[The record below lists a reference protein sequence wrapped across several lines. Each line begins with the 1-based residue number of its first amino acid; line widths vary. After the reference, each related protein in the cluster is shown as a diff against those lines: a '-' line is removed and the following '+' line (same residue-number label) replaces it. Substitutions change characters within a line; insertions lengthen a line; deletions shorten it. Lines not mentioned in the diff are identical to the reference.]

1 MTVTQFNRL
10 LLQSNR
16 RHNTPRSANTSRVAA
31 VGDAAPSSGRI
42 GVAGAAAAGAGTTGA
57 NAAKR
62 SEPGRASERGGSG
75 GAPMLLGIGA
85 GIRGRGGGCGES
97 SAATLPGSAT
107 DAAASDGGAARGGP
121 KNDAGG
127 ASDAGCSRSSSSG
140 PDAWKLG
147 AGSSCG
153 GGSGGGGSCG
163 PSATASSSK
172 NEIKGATLGGGAGA
186 ASGSAGSG
194 LRGGSG
200 GGGACAGSGG
210 GRSLSAAAPQALGGQ
225 VVPART
231 NAPLY
236 LRRMNASSSGG
247 RRPSICCGEGRA
259 KPGGNAASQ
268 CAFATA
274 LPVAAMNA
282 ACAGVHASSVRERTM
297 LTWTPRPRCTPA
309 HCWQRK
315 TPHET
320 DAHPAGVSA
329 QSAQQR
335 LAPARVA
342 RSSTARA
349 AAAASGVRPLLSPA
363 ARGRGGA
370 STLLSRA
377 GRRSSYVGR
386 AGTLALDTALRR
398 ARRMRKRAPGA
409 AALEHTQT

>member
-1 MTVTQFNRL
+1 MMRGLGSIDSEVL
-10 LLQSNR
+10 LHSTSAPAR
-16 RHNTPRSANTSRVAA
+16 RHNTPKSANTSRVAGA
-31 VGDAAPSSGRI
+31 GDAAPSSGRV
-42 GVAGAAAAGAGTTGA
+42 GVAGAAMTGAGTTGA
-57 NAAKR
+57 NAAKG
-62 SEPGRASERGGSG
+62 SEPDGAAERGGSG
-75 GAPMLLGIGA
+75 GATVLPGNGA
-85 GIRGRGGGCGES
+85 SIRGGGGGGGCGDS

-127 ASDAGCSRSSSSG
+127 ASDAGCSSSSSASV
-140 PDAWKLG
+140 AWKLG
-147 AGSSCG
+147 TGSNCG
-153 GGSGGGGSCG
+153 GGSGGGC
-163 PSATASSSK
+163 PPDAASSK
-172 NEIKGATLGGGAGA
+172 NEIMGATLGGGAGA
-186 ASGSAGSG
+186 ASGSGGSG

-200 GGGACAGSGG
+200 GGGACGGSGG
-210 GRSLSAAAPQALGGQ
+210 GGLSLSAAAPLALGGH

-231 NAPLY
+231 NAPVY

-247 RRPSICCGEGRA
+247 RRPSTCCGEGRA

-268 CAFATA
+268 CALATA

-282 ACAGVHASSVRERTM
+282 ACAGVHASSVSERTT

-309 HCWQRK
+309 HCWQMK
-315 TPHET
+315 TPHDA
-320 DAHPAGVSA
+320 DAHPAGVSP

-335 LAPARVA
+335 LAPARAA
-342 RSSTARA
+342 RSTTARA

-370 STLLSRA
+370 SALLSRG

-398 ARRMRKRAPGA
+398 ARRARVSGRLA
-409 AALEHTQT
+409 AA